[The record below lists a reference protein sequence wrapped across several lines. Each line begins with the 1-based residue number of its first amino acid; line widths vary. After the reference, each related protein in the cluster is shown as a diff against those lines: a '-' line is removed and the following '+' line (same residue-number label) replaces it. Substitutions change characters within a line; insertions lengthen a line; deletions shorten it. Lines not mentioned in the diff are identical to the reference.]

1 MGPASRDEAVNQL
14 REHGISVSRAC
25 KLMGTTRSSY
35 YYKRRKDDSAL
46 IAALQQLAS
55 QYPSYGFRK
64 CYAMLRRQGRPDN
77 RKRVYRVYRLLKLN
91 LRNRKGKRRLPE
103 RIRQPLE
110 QQPWVD
116 QVWALD
122 FMSDSLVCGGK
133 VRTLNVMDEGSREG
147 LAIEAASSIG
157 SQRCIRVLERVMEAR
172 GARPVLLRSDNGPEF
187 TSVAFTAWCRE
198 QGIGQVFIQ
207 KGKPMQNGY
216 MERFNGSFRKEV
228 LDMYLFT
235 ERWQVQQQADQWLR
249 HYNTERP
256 HEGLRNKTPS
266 EWAAENA
273 LPRSGSGSI
282 HSRTNQNQPKT
293 STLELS

>member
-1 MGPASRDEAVNQL
+1 MNQL
-14 REHGISVSRAC
+14 REHGIGVSRAC
-25 KLMGTTRSSY
+25 KLSGVSRSSY
-35 YYKRRKDDSAL
+35 YYKSRRDDRAL
-46 IAALQQLAS
+46 IMELQVLTGAH
-55 QYPSYGFRK
+55 PSYGFRK
-64 CYAMLRRQGRPDN
+64 CLAMLK
-77 RKRVYRVYRLLKLN
+77 RKGSTANHKKVYRVYRLLELN
-91 LRNRKGKRRLPE
+91 LRRRKGKRRLPE
-103 RIRQPLE
+103 RVRQPLE
-110 QQPWVD
+110 QQPWVN

-228 LDMYLFT
+228 LDMYLFS

-266 EWAAENA
+266 EWALKNA
-273 LPRSGSGSI
+273 PPTAGQTKI
-282 HSRTNQNQPKT
+282 NPKP
-293 STLELS
+293 LL